1 MQLLCTCITS
11 HCKHAS
17 SLKLIEFTCPY
28 KLSPLKLEP
37 FDSDHV
43 SGGCAKGYDDQNIN
57 CFVADYGAYC
67 EHLQR
72 YHRTEQ
78 TLVCRPL
85 SAVALLVV
93 CLYRW
98 SN

>member
-1 MQLLCTCITS
+1 MYMYYQSLQACIHTKANGI
-11 HCKHAS
+11 HL
-17 SLKLIEFTCPY
+17 SLQNI
-28 KLSPLKLEP
+28 PLTLEP

-98 SN
+98 SY